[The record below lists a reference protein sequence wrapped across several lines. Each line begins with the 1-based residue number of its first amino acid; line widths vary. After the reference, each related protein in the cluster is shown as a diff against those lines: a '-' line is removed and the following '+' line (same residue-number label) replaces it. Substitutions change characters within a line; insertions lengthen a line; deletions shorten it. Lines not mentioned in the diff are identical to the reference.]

1 MVFGIHQAQKL
12 LRSGE
17 VTPIQ
22 LVQQCL
28 EKIQSEDSRLRAFI
42 TVMREEALDLA
53 EKQTKIL
60 KTCKDRENL
69 PALFGI
75 PIAVKDLIEVAGVR
89 TTAGSLFWKDFV
101 SLEDAFVVRKLKE
114 AGAVIIGK
122 TNLHEIALGVT
133 NSNPHY
139 GICRNPC
146 DPTRISG
153 GSSGGS
159 AVAVA
164 AEMTLGALGTDTGGS
179 IRIPSALCGVVGL
192 KPTYGRISLRGVFPL
207 AWHLDHVG
215 PITSCVQDAAILL
228 SVMDSYDRDDPFS
241 SLKRS
246 CLKPVL
252 TGDVANLRIAR
263 SVGRFV
269 ETSDPEILDALEMST
284 RVFKDLGAQIVEYD
298 IDWLRDVASANGLM
312 TQVEAAAFHEE
323 RLYEHPEWFGDDVR
337 ERLNQ
342 GLNKRGVDYAFAR
355 HTQTLA
361 KHRFTEF
368 FKEHDL
374 LLLPTT
380 SVTAPPVSEDN
391 MSSVQAVKPLTRF
404 TAPFDITGLPAITV
418 PFGKSKSGLPIAV
431 QLVGN
436 VWAEAKVLNAAFAL
450 EKAIQ
455 SN

>member
-1 MVFGIHQAQKL
+1 MVLSIYQAQRL
-12 LRSGE
+12 LRNEE
-17 VTPIQ
+17 VTPVQ
-22 LVQQCL
+22 LVQRCL
-28 EKIQSEDSRLRAFI
+28 EMIQSKDPKLRAFI
-42 TVMREEALDLA
+42 TVMREEALNLA

-60 KTCKDRENL
+60 KTCKDL

-75 PIAVKDLIEVAGVR
+75 PIAVKDLIEVAGVQ

-101 SLEDAFVVRKLKE
+101 SRKDAFVVKKLKE
-114 AGAVIIGK
+114 AGAIIIGK

-133 NSNPHY
+133 NINPHY

-164 AEMTLGALGTDTGGS
+164 SGMSLGALGTDTGGS

-228 SVMDSYDRDDPFS
+228 SVIDSYDSDDPFS
-241 SLKRS
+241 SSERS
-246 CLKPVL
+246 YLKPLL
-252 TGDVANLRIAR
+252 TGDVTNLRIAR
-263 SVGRFV
+263 SVGQFV
-269 ETSDPEILDALEMST
+269 ETSDPEILDALEMSA
-284 RVFKDLGAQIVEYD
+284 RIFKDLGAQIVEYN
-298 IDWLRDVASANGLM
+298 IDWLRDVAFANGLM

-342 GLNKRGVDYAFAR
+342 GLSKRGVDYASAR
-355 HTQTLA
+355 RTQTLA
-361 KHRFTEF
+361 KHRFAKF
-368 FKEHDL
+368 FKEYDL

-380 SVTAPPVSEDN
+380 PIAAPPVSEDS

-418 PFGKSKSGLPIAV
+418 PSGRSKDDLPIAV

-436 VWAEAKVLNAAFAL
+436 AWAETKVLNAAFAL

-455 SN
+455 SS

>member
-22 LVQQCL
+22 LVQRCL

-246 CLKPVL
+246 YLKPVL

-342 GLNKRGVDYAFAR
+342 GLSKRGVDYAFAR

>member
-22 LVQQCL
+22 LVQRCL

-215 PITSCVQDAAILL
+215 PITSCVQDA
-228 SVMDSYDRDDPFS
+228 
-241 SLKRS
+241 
-246 CLKPVL
+246 
-252 TGDVANLRIAR
+252 
-263 SVGRFV
+263 RFC
-269 ETSDPEILDALEMST
+269 
-284 RVFKDLGAQIVEYD
+284 
-298 IDWLRDVASANGLM
+298 
-312 TQVEAAAFHEE
+312 
-323 RLYEHPEWFGDDVR
+323 
-337 ERLNQ
+337 
-342 GLNKRGVDYAFAR
+342 
-355 HTQTLA
+355 
-361 KHRFTEF
+361 
-368 FKEHDL
+368 
-374 LLLPTT
+374 
-380 SVTAPPVSEDN
+380 
-391 MSSVQAVKPLTRF
+391 
-404 TAPFDITGLPAITV
+404 
-418 PFGKSKSGLPIAV
+418 
-431 QLVGN
+431 
-436 VWAEAKVLNAAFAL
+436 
-450 EKAIQ
+450 
-455 SN
+455 